1 MQTESNKRQFAHKL
15 LQNAVEAA
23 RGSFRGSPDFLAYSN
38 AVNKFDPVASRPEEA
53 REVVQKAYLWA
64 ANLKPFADQF
74 AGARRKTRRDKLS
87 ELRQKSRRLYSAAAQ
102 FAAAFPP
109 DAVG

>member
-1 MQTESNKRQFAHKL
+1 MQTESNKRQFAQRL
-15 LQNAVEAA
+15 LQNAVEGA
-23 RGSFRGSPDFLAYSN
+23 RSYFRDSPDFLAYSN
-38 AVNKFDPVASRPEEA
+38 VVSKFDPVASRPEEA
-53 REVVQKAYLWA
+53 REIVQKAYLWA
-64 ANLKPFADQF
+64 ANLKPFADQL

-102 FAAAFPP
+102 FAVAFPH